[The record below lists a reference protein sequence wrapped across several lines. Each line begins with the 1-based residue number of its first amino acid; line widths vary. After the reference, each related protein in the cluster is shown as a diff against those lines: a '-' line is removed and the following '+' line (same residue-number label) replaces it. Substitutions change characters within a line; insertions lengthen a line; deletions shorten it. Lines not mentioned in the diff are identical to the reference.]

1 VLQGL
6 PRGVKGGLEGLGRTL
21 IHPIDTAEALLAVP
35 RLISSGLL
43 KCLLEQKWNE
53 FAAGS
58 WEERGMMVGE
68 VIGNFAIGIIADK
81 GIGELFQILRAGSKL
96 SAAGKIAN
104 AAEIAVAKAPQQIAF
119 GSDMSSWAQTL
130 RYTTKNWNPAGNV
143 SVFEYTDA
151 AGNLQYSM
159 GYAQRMVGH
168 AEQIVGQDLISQGI
182 NPSSVLRVYTEFAP
196 CNGPANCSR
205 YIQQT
210 FPNADVFYSFTHDAA
225 GRAAKAAT
233 FSTFP

>member
-1 VLQGL
+1 EWGVLQGL

-104 AAEIAVAKAPQQIAF
+104 AAAEVAELPF
-119 GSDMSSWAQTL
+119 
-130 RYTTKNWNPAGNV
+130 P
-143 SVFEYTDA
+143 
-151 AGNLQYSM
+151 
-159 GYAQRMVGH
+159 
-168 AEQIVGQDLISQGI
+168 
-182 NPSSVLRVYTEFAP
+182 
-196 CNGPANCSR
+196 GPAHAPVTGKGSSATSSAAFA
-205 YIQQT
+205 I
-210 FPNADVFYSFTHDAA
+210 FPAALSFEPAL
-225 GRAAKAAT
+225 
-233 FSTFP
+233 